1 MNMKFFTYPLE
12 KPKEVIYPESDG
24 KPMAETDIHIDQII
38 DLRKALQAYY
48 RDNPMVY
55 VSGNIFIYYLE
66 NDTREQVSPD
76 LFVVKGVPKHR
87 RRYYQVWVEGKAP
100 DFVLEVTSKNTK
112 ADDLNYKY
120 ELYEQILKVP
130 EYFLF
135 DPAGKYLHPP
145 LQGHRLVSGIY
156 SPIVEIAGRLRSEE
170 LELELHVEHGL
181 LEEIPESTWVLRIY
195 DPLTGEM
202 LLTVDELKETLQ
214 SETVARLESEAQTR
228 RAKERARRAEAR
240 ARKEAKARLEAEA
253 RSQQESE
260 ARLEVELELERLR
273 KELEMLRA

>member
-1 MNMKFFTYPLE
+1 MKFFTYPLE

-24 KPMAETDIHIDQII
+24 KPMAETDAHIDQII

-55 VSGNIFIYYLE
+55 ISGNIFIYYLE

-87 RRYYQVWVEGKAP
+87 RRYYQTWVEGKAP
-100 DFVLEVTSKNTK
+100 DFVLEVTSKKTTSE
-112 ADDLNYKY
+112 DFNYKY
-120 ELYEQILKVP
+120 ELYERILKVP

-145 LQGHRLVSGIY
+145 LQGHRLVSGRY
-156 SPIVEIAGRLRSEE
+156 SPIVEIDGCLRSEE
-170 LELELHVEHGL
+170 LKLELHVEHGP

-202 LLTVDELKETLQ
+202 LFTVDELEEELQELEETLQ
-214 SETVARLESEAQTR
+214 RETV
-228 RAKERARRAEAR
+228 
-240 ARKEAKARLEAEA
+240 ARLEAEA
-253 RSQQESE
+253 RARREAE

>member
-1 MNMKFFTYPLE
+1 MKFFTYSLE

-24 KPMAETDIHIDQII
+24 KPMAETDVHIDQII

-48 RDNPMVY
+48 RDNPMIY

-87 RRYYQVWVEGKAP
+87 RRYYQTWVEGKAP
-100 DFVLEVTSKNTK
+100 DFVLEVTSKKTK
-112 ADDLNYKY
+112 TEDLNYKY
-120 ELYEQILKVP
+120 ELYERILKVP

-145 LQGHRLVSGIY
+145 LQGYRLVSGIY
-156 SPIVEIAGRLRSEE
+156 SPIMEIGGRLRSEE
-170 LELELHVEHGL
+170 LKLELQVEHGP

-195 DPLTGEM
+195 DPLTEEM
-202 LLTVDELKETLQ
+202 LLTTDELVEAIQRET
-214 SETVARLESEAQTR
+214 A
-228 RAKERARRAEAR
+228 
-240 ARKEAKARLEAEA
+240 ARLEAEA
-253 RSQQESE
+253 RLAEIRAHRERE
-260 ARLEVELELERLR
+260 ARLKVEAELERLR
-273 KELEMLRA
+273 RELEMLRAQQER

>member
-24 KPMAETDIHIDQII
+24 KPMAETDAHIDQII

-76 LFVVKGVPKHR
+76 LFVAKGVHNHK

-145 LQGHRLVSGIY
+145 LQGYRLVSGRY
-156 SPIVEIAGRLRSEE
+156 SPVTEIAGRLHSEE
-170 LELELHVEHGL
+170 LKLELHVEHGL

-202 LLTVDELKETLQ
+202 LLTVGELEETLQELEETLQ
-214 SETVARLESEAQTR
+214 SETVARLEAEAQTR
-228 RAKERARRAEAR
+228 RERE
-240 ARKEAKARLEAEA
+240 ARLEAEERA
-253 RSQQESE
+253 QREAE
-260 ARLEVELELERLR
+260 ARLEAEEELKRLR
-273 KELEMLRA
+273 KELETLRA